1 MNYMVRIF
9 LLNRKVYILYIAYRR
24 YMEKSNKDSKKLKDI
39 QFNFLMDVKTKTAL
53 DEIVKFSELS
63 ASAVLRRLISKENK
77 ERTLEI

>member
-1 MNYMVRIF
+1 MV
-9 LLNRKVYILYIAYRR
+9 
-24 YMEKSNKDSKKLKDI
+24 KSNNDSKELKNL

-77 ERTLEI
+77 EKTLEI

>member
-1 MNYMVRIF
+1 MDK
-9 LLNRKVYILYIAYRR
+9 LNK
-24 YMEKSNKDSKKLKDI
+24 NSKELKDI
-39 QFNFLMDVKTKTAL
+39 QFNFFMDVRTKASL

>member
-1 MNYMVRIF
+1 
-9 LLNRKVYILYIAYRR
+9 
-24 YMEKSNKDSKKLKDI
+24 MEKSNKDSKKLKDI